1 MYASDVGK
9 DIETNKNGETLYSH
23 LTKTWADIVET
34 SSFTFPACLKEMN
47 MNKPKVFEYSNLKYQ
62 VRLNIKDQL
71 PISIPQQNL

>member
-9 DIETNKNGETLYSH
+9 EIENDKSAVYSH
-23 LTKTWADIVET
+23 LTKIWADTVET

-62 VRLNIKDQL
+62 FRLNIKDQL

>member
-9 DIETNKNGETLYSH
+9 DIENDLKKYSH

-47 MNKPKVFEYSNLKYQ
+47 MNQPKVFAYSNLKYQ
-62 VRLNIKDQL
+62 VRFKIKDQL
-71 PISIPQQNL
+71 PVSIPQQNL